1 MKSRL
6 GHILPPRFFRRACA
20 PFGDFQRRPFV
31 LIHILQV
38 KFERLEASAA
48 PAAGAEGWLL
58 DLDEPAAADVLH
70 ADPRLLDIL
79 GLALYGAAWPR
90 AVEVEEP
97 RRVEVLLEAEGT
109 RRRVARELR
118 PEGPAPARAE
128 GGNGGVEELISL
140 PPEAFLHQVLLA
152 QRGFASLLIAP
163 SLDRA
168 ALLDALAGPAL
179 RGEVSALS
187 WRRYQGL
194 RRRGAF
200 PVAQTEAAGDELA
213 RTLDEIAGVEALLD
227 RRAREVHCGF
237 LARRAAE
244 EVRELD
250 RRRGEWE
257 REKALFLP
265 MEQRLDRGRRA
276 LELGDE
282 YEGIRRMRQ
291 EQDQARTAQLALKES
306 MTAAR
311 TELQNAE
318 EAFTVKESEFRDRL
332 IAQKRLAETALA
344 VQDLDRQLRDRQE
357 AVQRLEAQLSQ
368 AGQELRE
375 RTARLEDE
383 QLAVEKLSLS
393 LREVR
398 KSLQLHAS
406 DERLATGLQGIQKCF
421 GLYREALE
429 RRSASR
435 ESYALAIRKKQEA
448 QTALNDRQ
456 AMFSDV
462 AHRFTVVEKNYQ
474 RAQTFYESSL
484 KGKSLEEWRSSCD
497 ELVRRLEEL
506 ERLTSRFRE
515 EQELQERLQG
525 LQARRLRMQQETRE
539 LNIQDA
545 TQSGKAEALQEEVQK
560 LEGRV
565 RLLQGMEELS
575 GMRELLEDGVPCPLC
590 GAMTHPYASGT
601 AVPEAEEVNRQL
613 NDAMKAME
621 ELRAE
626 LKGRQSRA
634 GWLVGEIS
642 SIGRGEEDLRQDL
655 ERLGDIITQSV
666 AALGLKF
673 NVGVPPLEE
682 LDRVRQKVRDQ
693 LQRARNALEAASAA
707 QRDRDAAADEL
718 ARIRESREE
727 LTRYHQEA
735 LFQLQSERSEEARVE
750 GESRSQEEAF
760 NALRRELIAQL
771 SPYGY
776 KSIPDENPES
786 VVRALEVRAAEWR
799 ENAARRDEL
808 ERQFSAAQASATA
821 VRKEQDAFKL
831 RKEELIRELRTVEAE
846 RDSLQQKRIILF
858 NSKDPA
864 SEKERMERDV
874 EDLRQQL
881 EARRLARSEGSA
893 RLQEIMASLHELETR
908 LATLREE
915 LQRGEIAFGKHM
927 LSVGFKNENDYISA
941 CLSGEERRDLQR
953 RLGELAQTD
962 LDLTAARENAKSLQ
976 MELQSRLGGLRTSLG
991 DGDALLRR
999 LLDLNR
1005 RAGEL
1010 CLALPRDSAAVKQYR
1025 EFCEG
1030 LHPRLW
1036 DLELSLSGGDV
1047 RRELSELV
1055 FSALLECANVRR
1067 AEAGMRALTP
1077 GEAPLTLGPGA
1088 EGAALSLA
1096 WGLSDLFTAGEQVD
1110 LRLLDAE
1117 LEGASPDGLQ
1127 RLNGL
1132 ISALRRDEERVL
1144 LCPDV
1149 GTRWTQGD

>member
-1 MKSRL
+1 M
-6 GHILPPRFFRRACA
+6 
-20 PFGDFQRRPFV
+20 
-31 LIHILQV
+31 IHILQV

-70 ADPRLLDIL
+70 ADPRLPDIL
-79 GLALYGAAWPR
+79 GLALYGAAWPK
-90 AVEVEEP
+90 ALEVEEP
-97 RRVEVLLEAEGT
+97 RRVEVLFEAEGT

-831 RKEELIRELRTVEAE
+831 RKEELMRELRTVEAE

>member
-1 MKSRL
+1 M
-6 GHILPPRFFRRACA
+6 
-20 PFGDFQRRPFV
+20 
-31 LIHILQV
+31 IHILQV

-70 ADPRLLDIL
+70 ADPRLPDIL

-90 AVEVEEP
+90 ALEVEEP
-97 RRVEVLLEAEGT
+97 RRVEVLFEAEGT

-179 RGEVSALS
+179 RGAVSALS

-831 RKEELIRELRTVEAE
+831 RKEELMRELRTVEAE

>member
-1 MKSRL
+1 M
-6 GHILPPRFFRRACA
+6 
-20 PFGDFQRRPFV
+20 
-31 LIHILQV
+31 IHILQV

-70 ADPRLLDIL
+70 ADPRLPDIL

-90 AVEVEEP
+90 ALEVEEP
-97 RRVEVLLEAEGT
+97 RRVEVLFEAEGT

-831 RKEELIRELRTVEAE
+831 RKEELMRELRTVEAE

>member
-1 MKSRL
+1 M
-6 GHILPPRFFRRACA
+6 
-20 PFGDFQRRPFV
+20 
-31 LIHILQV
+31 IHILQV
-38 KFERLEASAA
+38 KFERLEASATLS
-48 PAAGAEGWLL
+48 AGAEGWLL
-58 DLDEPAAADVLH
+58 DLEGPASAEVLH

-90 AVEVEEP
+90 AVELEEP
-97 RRVEVLLEAEGT
+97 RRVEVLFEAEGM

-128 GGNGGVEELISL
+128 GGNGGAEALIPL
-140 PPEAFLHQVLLA
+140 PPEAFLHQVLLV
-152 QRGFASLLIAP
+152 QRGLTSLLVAP
-163 SLDRA
+163 SRDRA
-168 ALLDALAGPAL
+168 ALLDALVGPAL

-194 RRRGAF
+194 RRRGAL
-200 PVAQTEAAGDELA
+200 PVVQAEPAGDELA

-227 RRAREVHCGF
+227 HRAREVHCGF
-237 LARRAAE
+237 LTRRAAE

-265 MEQRLDRGRRA
+265 MEQRLERGRRA

-282 YEGIRRMRQ
+282 YESIRRMRQ

-332 IAQKRLAETALA
+332 IAQKRLAETALV

-357 AVQRLEAQLSQ
+357 VVQRLEARLSQ

-375 RTARLEDE
+375 RTARLEGE

-398 KSLQLHAS
+398 KALQLHAS

-484 KGKSLEEWRSSCD
+484 KGKSLEEWRSACN

-506 ERLTSRFRE
+506 ERLTSHFRE

-565 RLLQGMEELS
+565 RLLQGMEELG

-590 GAMTHPYASGT
+590 GAMTHPYASG
-601 AVPEAEEVNRQL
+601 AAIPEAEEVNRQL

-621 ELRAE
+621 ELRVE

-655 ERLGDIITQSV
+655 ERLDDIITQSV

-682 LDRVRQKVRDQ
+682 LDRVRQKARDQ
-693 LQRARNALEAASAA
+693 LQRARNALEAAEAA

-771 SPYGY
+771 APYGY

-786 VVRALEVRAAEWR
+786 VVRALELRAAEWR

-808 ERQFSAAQASATA
+808 EREFSAAQASATA
-821 VRKEQDAFKL
+821 VRKEQEAFKL
-831 RKEELIRELRTVEAE
+831 RKEELTRELRAVEAE

-1010 CLALPRDSAAVKQYR
+1010 CLALPRDSAAVKQYQ

-1030 LHPRLW
+1030 LHPRFW

-1067 AEAGMRALTP
+1067 AEAGMRALMP
-1077 GEAPLTLGPGA
+1077 GEAPLTLSPGA

-1096 WGLSDLFTAGEQVD
+1096 WGLSDLFAAGERVD

-1127 RLNGL
+1127 RLDDL
-1132 ISALRRDEERVL
+1132 IFALRRDEERVL

-1149 GTRWTQGD
+1149 GTRWPQEGQR

>member
-1 MKSRL
+1 M
-6 GHILPPRFFRRACA
+6 
-20 PFGDFQRRPFV
+20 
-31 LIHILQV
+31 IHILQV

-48 PAAGAEGWLL
+48 PSAGAEGWLL
-58 DLDEPAAADVLH
+58 ALDGPAATGVLH
-70 ADPRLLDIL
+70 ADPRLPDLL

-97 RRVEVLLEAEGT
+97 QRVEVLLEAGGT
-109 RRRVARELR
+109 HRRVVRELR
-118 PEGPAPARAE
+118 PEGPAPAVGEGGGGGAE
-128 GGNGGVEELISL
+128 GGNSL
-140 PPEAFLHQVLLA
+140 SPEAFLHQVFLA
-152 QRGFASLLIAP
+152 QRGFAALLAAP
-163 SLDRA
+163 SPDRA
-168 ALLDALAGPAL
+168 ALLDALVGPAL

-194 RRRGAF
+194 RRRGAL
-200 PVAQTEAAGDELA
+200 PAAQAGAASDELA
-213 RTLDEIAGVEALLD
+213 RTLDEIAGVESLLD

-237 LARRAAE
+237 LARCAAD

-265 MEQRLDRGRRA
+265 MEQRLERGRRA

-291 EQDQARTAQLALKES
+291 ERDQARTAQLALKES
-306 MTAAR
+306 MTAVR

-332 IAQKRLAETALA
+332 IAQKRLAETVLT

-357 AVQRLEAQLSQ
+357 AAQALEARLAQ
-368 AGQELRE
+368 AGQELRD
-375 RTARLEDE
+375 RTARLEGE

-398 KSLQLHAS
+398 KALQLHAA
-406 DERLATGLQGIQKCF
+406 DERLATGLPGIQKCF

-429 RRSASR
+429 RRSAFR

-484 KGKSLEEWRSSCD
+484 KGKSLEEWRSACD
-497 ELVRRLEEL
+497 QLVRRLEEL
-506 ERLTSRFRE
+506 EHLASRFRE
-515 EQELQERLQG
+515 EQELQERLQE

-539 LNIQDA
+539 LNIRDVA
-545 TQSGKAEALQEEVQK
+545 QSGKAEALQEEIQK

-565 RLLQGMEELS
+565 RLLQGMEDLG
-575 GMRELLEDGVPCPLC
+575 GMRGLLEDGVPCPLC
-590 GAMTHPYASGT
+590 GAMTHPYASGA
-601 AVPEAEEVNRQL
+601 AVPETDEVSRQL
-613 NDAMKAME
+613 NDATKAME

-682 LDRVRQKVRDQ
+682 LDRVRQKTRDQ
-693 LQRARNALEAASAA
+693 LQRARNALEAAEAA

-735 LFQLQSERSEEARVE
+735 LFQLQNERSEEARVE

-786 VVRALEVRAAEWR
+786 VIRALEVRAAEWR
-799 ENAARRDEL
+799 ENASRRDEL
-808 ERQFSAAQASATA
+808 EREFSTAQASAAA
-821 VRKEQDAFKL
+821 VRKELEAFKL
-831 RKEELIRELRTVEAE
+831 RREELTRELRTVEAE

-864 SEKERMERDV
+864 SEKARMERDV

-881 EARRLARSEGSA
+881 EVRRLARSEGSA
-893 RLQEIMASLHELETR
+893 RLQEIMASLHELETK

-927 LSVGFKNENDYISA
+927 LSLGFKNENDYISA
-941 CLSGEERRDLQR
+941 CLSGEERRDLQG
-953 RLGELAQTD
+953 RLGELAQAD

-1010 CLALPRDSAAVKQYR
+1010 CLALPRDSASVKLYR

-1036 DLELSLSGGDV
+1036 DLELSLSGGGV
-1047 RRELSELV
+1047 RRELSGLV
-1055 FSALLECANVRR
+1055 FSAVLECANARR
-1067 AEAGMRALTP
+1067 TEAGMRVLTP
-1077 GEAPLTLGPGA
+1077 GEAPLTLNHGA
-1088 EGAALSLA
+1088 EDAALSLA
-1096 WGLSDLFTAGEQVD
+1096 WGLSDLFAAGERVD
-1110 LRLLDAE
+1110 LRLLDAKV
-1117 LEGASPDGLQ
+1117 EGAGPDGLR
-1127 RLNGL
+1127 RLDDL
-1132 ISALRRDEERVL
+1132 ISALRRADERVL
-1144 LCPDV
+1144 LCPDA
-1149 GTRWTQGD
+1149 GAR

>member
-1 MKSRL
+1 M
-6 GHILPPRFFRRACA
+6 
-20 PFGDFQRRPFV
+20 
-31 LIHILQV
+31 IHILQV

-58 DLDEPAAADVLH
+58 DLDEPAAVDVLH
-70 ADPRLLDIL
+70 ADPRLPDIL

-90 AVEVEEP
+90 ALEVEEP
-97 RRVEVLLEAEGT
+97 RRVEVLFEAEGT

-187 WRRYQGL
+187 WWRYQGL

-344 VQDLDRQLRDRQE
+344 VHDLDRQLRDRQE

-831 RKEELIRELRTVEAE
+831 RKEELMRELRTVEAE

-1077 GEAPLTLGPGA
+1077 GEAPLTLSPGA
-1088 EGAALSLA
+1088 EAAALSLA

>member
-1 MKSRL
+1 M
-6 GHILPPRFFRRACA
+6 
-20 PFGDFQRRPFV
+20 
-31 LIHILQV
+31 IHILQV

-70 ADPRLLDIL
+70 ADPRLPDIL

-90 AVEVEEP
+90 ALEVEEP
-97 RRVEVLLEAEGT
+97 RRVEVLFEAEGT

-831 RKEELIRELRTVEAE
+831 RKEELMRELRTVEAE

-915 LQRGEIAFGKHM
+915 LQRGEITFGKHM

-1077 GEAPLTLGPGA
+1077 GEAPLTLSPGA
-1088 EGAALSLA
+1088 EAAALSLA

>member
-1 MKSRL
+1 M
-6 GHILPPRFFRRACA
+6 IP
-20 PFGDFQRRPFV
+20 
-31 LIHILQV
+31 
-38 KFERLEASAA
+38 
-48 PAAGAEGWLL
+48 
-58 DLDEPAAADVLH
+58 
-70 ADPRLLDIL
+70 
-79 GLALYGAAWPR
+79 
-90 AVEVEEP
+90 
-97 RRVEVLLEAEGT
+97 
-109 RRRVARELR
+109 
-118 PEGPAPARAE
+118 
-128 GGNGGVEELISL
+128 L

-152 QRGFASLLIAP
+152 QRGLASLLVA
-163 SLDRA
+163 SSRDRA
-168 ALLDALAGPAL
+168 ALLDALVGPAL

-237 LARRAAE
+237 LTRRAAE

-265 MEQRLDRGRRA
+265 MEQRLERGRRA

-332 IAQKRLAETALA
+332 IAQKRLAETVLT

-357 AVQRLEAQLSQ
+357 AAQALEARLAQ
-368 AGQELRE
+368 AGQELRD
-375 RTARLEDE
+375 RTARLEGE

-398 KSLQLHAS
+398 KALQLHAA

-590 GAMTHPYASGT
+590 GAMTHPYAAGT

-693 LQRARNALEAASAA
+693 LQRARNALEAAEAA

-831 RKEELIRELRTVEAE
+831 RKEELMRELRTVEAE

-1010 CLALPRDSAAVKQYR
+1010 CLALPRDSASVKLYR

-1067 AEAGMRALTP
+1067 AEAGMRALMP
-1077 GEAPLTLGPGA
+1077 GEAPLTLSPGA
-1088 EGAALSLA
+1088 EAAALSLA
-1096 WGLSDLFTAGEQVD
+1096 WGLSDLFIAGEQVD

-1149 GTRWTQGD
+1149 GTRWPQEGQR

>member
-1 MKSRL
+1 M
-6 GHILPPRFFRRACA
+6 
-20 PFGDFQRRPFV
+20 
-31 LIHILQV
+31 IHILQV

-70 ADPRLLDIL
+70 ADPRLPDIL

-90 AVEVEEP
+90 ALEVEEP
-97 RRVEVLLEAEGT
+97 RRVEVLFEAEGT

-163 SLDRA
+163 SLDRT

-831 RKEELIRELRTVEAE
+831 RKEELMRELRTVEAE

>member
-1 MKSRL
+1 M
-6 GHILPPRFFRRACA
+6 
-20 PFGDFQRRPFV
+20 
-31 LIHILQV
+31 IHILQV

-70 ADPRLLDIL
+70 ADPRLPDIL

-90 AVEVEEP
+90 ALEVEEP
-97 RRVEVLLEAEGT
+97 RRVEVLFEAEGT

-393 LREVR
+393 LREVG

-831 RKEELIRELRTVEAE
+831 RKEELMRELRTVEAE

>member
-1 MKSRL
+1 M
-6 GHILPPRFFRRACA
+6 
-20 PFGDFQRRPFV
+20 
-31 LIHILQV
+31 IHILQV

-70 ADPRLLDIL
+70 ADPRLPDIL

-90 AVEVEEP
+90 ALEVEEP
-97 RRVEVLLEAEGT
+97 RRVEVLFEAEGT

-831 RKEELIRELRTVEAE
+831 RKEELMRELRTVEAE

-1067 AEAGMRALTP
+1067 AEAGMRALMP
-1077 GEAPLTLGPGA
+1077 GEAPLTLSPGA

>member
-1 MKSRL
+1 M
-6 GHILPPRFFRRACA
+6 
-20 PFGDFQRRPFV
+20 
-31 LIHILQV
+31 IHILQV

-70 ADPRLLDIL
+70 ADPRLPDIL

-90 AVEVEEP
+90 ALEVEEP
-97 RRVEVLLEAEGT
+97 RRVEVLFEAEGT

-152 QRGFASLLIAP
+152 QRGFASLLAAP

-831 RKEELIRELRTVEAE
+831 RKEELMRELRTVEAE

-1010 CLALPRDSAAVKQYR
+1010 CLALPRDSAAVKQYQ

-1077 GEAPLTLGPGA
+1077 GEAPLTLSPGA
-1088 EGAALSLA
+1088 EAAALSLA
-1096 WGLSDLFTAGEQVD
+1096 WGLSDLFTAGEQVG

>member
-1 MKSRL
+1 M
-6 GHILPPRFFRRACA
+6 
-20 PFGDFQRRPFV
+20 
-31 LIHILQV
+31 IHILQV

-70 ADPRLLDIL
+70 ADPRLPDIL

-90 AVEVEEP
+90 ALEVEEP
-97 RRVEVLLEAEGT
+97 RRVEVLFEAEGT

-831 RKEELIRELRTVEAE
+831 RKEELMRELRTVEAE

-953 RLGELAQTD
+953 RLGELTQTD

-1096 WGLSDLFTAGEQVD
+1096 WGLSDLFTAGEQVN

>member
-1 MKSRL
+1 M
-6 GHILPPRFFRRACA
+6 
-20 PFGDFQRRPFV
+20 
-31 LIHILQV
+31 IHILQV

-70 ADPRLLDIL
+70 ADPRLPDIL

-90 AVEVEEP
+90 ALEVEEP
-97 RRVEVLLEAEGT
+97 RRVEVLFEAEGT

-831 RKEELIRELRTVEAE
+831 RKEELMRELRTVEAE

-1088 EGAALSLA
+1088 EAAALSLA

-1132 ISALRRDEERVL
+1132 ISALRRDEERLL

>member
-1 MKSRL
+1 M
-6 GHILPPRFFRRACA
+6 
-20 PFGDFQRRPFV
+20 
-31 LIHILQV
+31 IHILQV

-70 ADPRLLDIL
+70 ADPRLPDIL

-90 AVEVEEP
+90 ALEVEEP
-97 RRVEVLLEAEGT
+97 RRVEVLFEAEGT

-163 SLDRA
+163 SLDRT

-682 LDRVRQKVRDQ
+682 LDRVRQKARDQ

-831 RKEELIRELRTVEAE
+831 RKEELMRELRTVEAE

>member
-1 MKSRL
+1 M
-6 GHILPPRFFRRACA
+6 
-20 PFGDFQRRPFV
+20 
-31 LIHILQV
+31 IHILQV

-70 ADPRLLDIL
+70 ADPRLPDIL
-79 GLALYGAAWPR
+79 GLALYGAAWPK
-90 AVEVEEP
+90 ALEVEEP
-97 RRVEVLLEAEGT
+97 RRVEVLFEAEGT

-194 RRRGAF
+194 RRRGAL
-200 PVAQTEAAGDELA
+200 PVLQTEAAGDELA
-213 RTLDEIAGVEALLD
+213 RTLDEIASVEALLD

-237 LARRAAE
+237 LVRRAAE
-244 EVRELD
+244 EVRELE

-831 RKEELIRELRTVEAE
+831 RKEELMRELRTVEAE

>member
-6 GHILPPRFFRRACA
+6 GHILLPRFFRRACA
-20 PFGDFQRRPFV
+20 PSGDFQRRPFV

-38 KFERLEASAA
+38 KFEWLEASVA
-48 PAAGAEGWLL
+48 PSAGAEGWLL
-58 DLDEPAAADVLH
+58 DLDGPAATGVLH
-70 ADPRLLDIL
+70 ADPRLPDLL

-90 AVEVEEP
+90 AVEVDEP

-109 RRRVARELR
+109 RRRVVRELR
-118 PEGPAPARAE
+118 PEGPARAVGEGWDGGAE
-128 GGNGGVEELISL
+128 GCISL
-140 PPEAFLHQVLLA
+140 PPEAFLHQVFLA
-152 QRGFASLLIAP
+152 QRGFAALLAAP
-163 SLDRA
+163 SPDRA
-168 ALLDALAGPAL
+168 ALLDALVGPAL

-194 RRRGAF
+194 RLRGAL
-200 PVAQTEAAGDELA
+200 PAAQAGAASDELA
-213 RTLDEIAGVEALLD
+213 RTLDEIAGVESLLD
-227 RRAREVHCGF
+227 RRSREVHCGF
-237 LARRAAE
+237 LARCAAE

-265 MEQRLDRGRRA
+265 MEQRLERGRRA

-291 EQDQARTAQLALKES
+291 ERDQARTAQLALKES

-311 TELQNAE
+311 AELQNAE
-318 EAFTVKESEFRDRL
+318 ETFTVKESEFRDRL
-332 IAQKRLAETALA
+332 IAQKRLAETVLT

-357 AVQRLEAQLSQ
+357 AAQALEARLAQV
-368 AGQELRE
+368 GQELRD
-375 RTARLEDE
+375 RTARLEGE

-398 KSLQLHAS
+398 KALQLHAA
-406 DERLATGLQGIQKCF
+406 DERLATGLPGIQKCF

-429 RRSASR
+429 RRGAFR

-497 ELVRRLEEL
+497 QLVRRLEEL
-506 ERLTSRFRE
+506 EHLTSRFRE
-515 EQELQERLQG
+515 EQELQERLQE

-539 LNIQDA
+539 LNIRDVA
-545 TQSGKAEALQEEVQK
+545 QSGKAEALQEEIQK

-565 RLLQGMEELS
+565 RLLQGMEDLG
-575 GMRELLEDGVPCPLC
+575 GMRGLLEDGVPCPLC
-590 GAMTHPYASGT
+590 GAMTHPYVSGA
-601 AVPEAEEVNRQL
+601 AVPEADEVNRQL
-613 NDAMKAME
+613 NDATKAME

-682 LDRVRQKVRDQ
+682 LDHVRQKARDQ
-693 LQRARNALEAASAA
+693 LQRARNALEAAEAA

-808 ERQFSAAQASATA
+808 EREFSAAQASAAA
-821 VRKEQDAFKL
+821 VRKEQEAFKL
-831 RKEELIRELRTVEAE
+831 RREELTRELRTVEAE

-864 SEKERMERDV
+864 SEKARMERDV

-881 EARRLARSEGSA
+881 EVRRLARSEGSA

-915 LQRGEIAFGKHM
+915 LQRDEIAFGKHM

-941 CLSGEERRDLQR
+941 CLSGEERRDLQG
-953 RLGELAQTD
+953 RLGELAQAD

-976 MELQSRLGGLRTSLG
+976 VELQSRLGGLRTSLG
-991 DGDALLRR
+991 DGNALLRR

-1010 CLALPRDSAAVKQYR
+1010 CLALPRDSASVKLYR

-1055 FSALLECANVRR
+1055 FSAVLECANARR
-1067 AEAGMRALTP
+1067 TEAGMRALTP
-1077 GEAPLTLGPGA
+1077 GEAPLTLNHGA
-1088 EGAALSLA
+1088 EDAALSLA
-1096 WGLSDLFTAGEQVD
+1096 WGLSDLFTAGERVD

-1117 LEGASPDGLQ
+1117 VEGAGPDGLR
-1127 RLNGL
+1127 RLDGL
-1132 ISALRRDEERVL
+1132 ISALRREDERVL
-1144 LCPDV
+1144 LCPDA
-1149 GTRWTQGD
+1149 GAR

>member
-1 MKSRL
+1 M
-6 GHILPPRFFRRACA
+6 
-20 PFGDFQRRPFV
+20 
-31 LIHILQV
+31 IHILQV

-48 PAAGAEGWLL
+48 PAAGAEGRLL

-70 ADPRLLDIL
+70 ADPRLPDIL

-90 AVEVEEP
+90 ALEVEEP
-97 RRVEVLLEAEGT
+97 RRVEVLFEAEGT

-163 SLDRA
+163 SLDRT

-718 ARIRESREE
+718 ARIRETREE

-831 RKEELIRELRTVEAE
+831 RKEELMRELRTVEAE

-1077 GEAPLTLGPGA
+1077 GEAPLTLSPGA
-1088 EGAALSLA
+1088 EAAALSLA

>member
-1 MKSRL
+1 M
-6 GHILPPRFFRRACA
+6 
-20 PFGDFQRRPFV
+20 
-31 LIHILQV
+31 IHILQV

-70 ADPRLLDIL
+70 ADPRLPDIL

-90 AVEVEEP
+90 ALEVEEP
-97 RRVEVLLEAEGT
+97 RRVEVLFEAEGT

-831 RKEELIRELRTVEAE
+831 RKEELMRELRTVEAE

-1077 GEAPLTLGPGA
+1077 GEAPLTLSPGA